1 MSPSSSGSTV
11 DRGELPVGTVER
23 EALIQDHLGRVTRSE
38 HGDLMADDHVVAVV
52 EEGDLTVVAAGLEDH
67 PQGDHEPSHL
77 GDPTV
82 GAGQGGRAGE
92 HEHDVGAHRRS
103 DHRVVPATERRQQ
116 LREESLALGG
126 QCFVAGHPPD
136 RPSGGG
142 A

>member
-1 MSPSSSGSTV
+1 MT
-11 DRGELPVGTVER
+11 D
-23 EALIQDHLGRVTRSE
+23 DHL
-38 HGDLMADDHVVAVV
+38 VAVV
-52 EEGDLTVVAAGLEDH
+52 LEGDLPVVAARLQNH
-67 PQGDHEPSHL
+67 PQRDDEPAHL
-77 GDPTV
+77 GDPTMGTGERR
-82 GAGQGGRAGE
+82 GAGQR
-92 HEHDVGAHRRS
+92 EHDVGTHRGS